1 MGVEVMETKL
11 KLTLIIGLIIILM
24 LMIHSVKKDD
34 ISVKYSMV
42 WLICIMLMGV
52 AILIPNLL
60 EKICNFLGFE
70 LVSNMIFLICIA
82 ILFIISF
89 TFTVIVSRQT
99 KKIRLLIQEVSILKS
114 EVEKIGE
121 KVNEKE

>member
-1 MGVEVMETKL
+1 METKL
-11 KLTLIIGLIIILM
+11 KLTLIIGLIIILI
-24 LMIHSVKKDD
+24 LMIHSIKKDD

-60 EKICNFLGFE
+60 EKISNFLGFE

-99 KKIRLLIQEVSILKS
+99 KKIRLLIQEVSILKN

>member
-24 LMIHSVKKDD
+24 LMIHSIKKDD

-60 EKICNFLGFE
+60 EKISNFLGFE

-82 ILFIISF
+82 ILFII
-89 TFTVIVSRQT
+89 
-99 KKIRLLIQEVSILKS
+99 LLIQEVSILKS

>member
-24 LMIHSVKKDD
+24 LMIHSIKKDD

-60 EKICNFLGFE
+60 EKVSNFLGFG

-89 TFTVIVSRQT
+89 TT
-99 KKIRLLIQEVSILKS
+99 
-114 EVEKIGE
+114 
-121 KVNEKE
+121 

>member
-1 MGVEVMETKL
+1 METKL

-24 LMIHSVKKDD
+24 LMIHSIKKDD

-60 EKICNFLGFE
+60 EKISNFLGFE

-82 ILFIISF
+82 ILFII
-89 TFTVIVSRQT
+89 
-99 KKIRLLIQEVSILKS
+99 LLIQEVSILKS